1 MKSYNA
7 FLDDFLSIVINTLE
21 PEKIYDTMMTFLER
35 LLDPAG
41 LLLIL
46 NKEASRTYHVVRS
59 FGSITC
65 EKATSTPCDAIMNH
79 LLTEDWL
86 INIDESPELLSI
98 MTPKKRQ
105 WIIEQKISAVVAL
118 KYQHAIIGFLFIV
131 PKDSTPYTKDQL
143 FFLQKICY
151 YSSFVLRNANLYQNA
166 YYASIMD
173 DLTSLHN
180 RKHALEYI
188 TDSCKKQLPKTLIF
202 LDIDNFKLYNEL
214 YGITEADHLIRLC
227 SQMILQE
234 LKPGD
239 MGFRYG
245 ADEFFIVTDGCDTK
259 AAADLARRIIQK
271 ITANNTADTVW
282 NITITCGISAYP
294 ALSADAKSLIHDA
307 VEAVYFG
314 KLHGKGSLTVYHSG
328 MESHPV
334 SGDVHAAYDRVAPT
348 IYALTAAIDAK
359 DNFTFI
365 HSMNVAKY
373 AVILAEALDMNENA
387 IEIVRVAALL
397 HDIGKISIPEH
408 ILKKRTNLTPEEYEI
423 MKTHVENS
431 TKMIRYLPDMEY
443 VIPVVLS
450 HHERFDGKGYPR
462 GLSGEDIPYLARI
475 LSIADC
481 FDAMTAR
488 RSYKQPMSTAY
499 AVSELKS
506 NSGTQFDPALAEKFL
521 ELIQEGIV
529 TV

>member
-21 PEKIYDTMMTFLER
+21 PEKIYDTMMTYLER
-35 LLDPAG
+35 LLEPAG

-46 NKEASRTYHVVRS
+46 NKEASRTFHVVRCS
-59 FGSITC
+59 GSITY
-65 EKATSTPCDAIMNH
+65 EKDISLPCDAIMKH
-79 LLTEDWL
+79 LVTEDWL
-86 INIDESPELLSI
+86 ITIDKSPEILSLL
-98 MTPKKRQ
+98 TPKKRQ
-105 WIIEQKISAVVAL
+105 WMIEQRISSVVAL

-131 PKDSTPYTKDQL
+131 PKNNTPYTKEQL

-166 YYASIMD
+166 YYASITD

-188 TDSCKKQLPKTLIF
+188 SDSCERQLPKTLIL
-202 LDIDNFKLYNEL
+202 LDIDDFKLYNEL
-214 YGITEADHLIRLC
+214 YGTTEADHLIRLC
-227 SQMILQE
+227 SRMILQE

-245 ADEFFIVTDGCDTK
+245 ADEFFIVTDGCDTE
-259 AAADLARRIIQK
+259 AATALANRIIKK
-271 ITANNTADTVW
+271 IIANNTADTVW

-294 ALSADAKSLIHDA
+294 DVSKDAKSLIHDA

-328 MESHPV
+328 IEDHAV
-334 SGDVHAAYDRVAPT
+334 SQNVHAAYDRVAPT

-365 HSMNVAKY
+365 HSVNVAKY
-373 AVILAEALDMNENA
+373 AVILAESLGLNENA

-408 ILKKRTNLTPEEYEI
+408 ILKKRTNLTAEEYEI

-443 VIPVVLS
+443 VIPAVLS

-462 GLSGEDIPYLARI
+462 GLAGEDIPYLARI

-499 AVSELKS
+499 AVSELQA
-506 NSGTQFDPALAEKFL
+506 NSGTQFDPALVEKFL
-521 ELIQEGIV
+521 ELIREGII